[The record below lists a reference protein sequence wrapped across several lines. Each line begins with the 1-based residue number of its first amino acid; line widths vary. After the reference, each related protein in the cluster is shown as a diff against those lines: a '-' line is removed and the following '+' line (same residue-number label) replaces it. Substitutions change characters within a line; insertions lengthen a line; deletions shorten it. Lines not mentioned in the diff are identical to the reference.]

1 MEEQVLVE
9 QITDVSLPESK
20 PEAPAKRS
28 MFNKDFV
35 LMWQGAFISYFGDI
49 IYGLAISYWVLQTTG
64 STALMG
70 TSAALSSLP
79 RVLISP
85 FAGALADRLDRKN
98 ILALTNLL
106 RGILMFVM
114 AFLTFR
120 NLLSVQFVMFSAF
133 FISAAGVFASPC
145 IVSIIPD
152 LVEKEDVVRA
162 NSIRSASFSVADLA
176 GNGVGGFLVSILGV
190 PLLVLLN
197 AFSFIYYYGSLL
209 FVKVPKRHL
218 SLAYQQKN
226 IWVDLK
232 EGVIEFFQNIG
243 LRNTLVAFMLA
254 NFFSAG
260 IFSLALAL
268 FLQRGFNVQQY
279 GILMSFLGLGAFIG
293 MFAIAFLK
301 VPIKY
306 YYAIITGGFTFM
318 GFCMVGLMFTHNF
331 ALSCLL
337 MCLGMIGNSMANA
350 ILNSVFILGVVP
362 EKRGKLSGVI
372 TTMSNSLTPVS
383 SIMYGVLGEFI
394 SLSLLFGV
402 GITLACAS
410 ILIVMM
416 HPKVKEFI
424 LLEPAKAA

>member
-1 MEEQVLVE
+1 MEDQVLA
-9 QITDVSLPESK
+9 LPVL
-20 PEAPAKRS
+20 EALPKKRN
-28 MFNKDFV
+28 MFNRDFL
-35 LMWQGAFISYFGDI
+35 LMWQGGFISFFGDI

-70 TSAALSSLP
+70 TSAALASLP

-106 RGILMFVM
+106 RGILMLIM

-133 FISAAGVFASPC
+133 FISAAGVFAGPC
-145 IVSIIPD
+145 IVSIVPD
-152 LVEKEDVVRA
+152 LVEKEDLVRA

-176 GNGVGGFLVSILGV
+176 GNGVGGFLISILGV
-190 PLLVLLN
+190 PMLILLN
-197 AFSFIYYYGSLL
+197 AISFIYYYISLF
-209 FVKVPKRHL
+209 FVKVPKRTLSVEHL
-218 SLAYQQKN
+218 KKN

-243 LRNTLVAFMLA
+243 LRNTMIGFMLA
-254 NFFSAG
+254 NFFTAG
-260 IFSLALAL
+260 MFSLSLAV
-268 FLQRGFNVQQY
+268 FLQRGFTVEQY
-279 GILMSFLGLGAFIG
+279 GILMSFLGLGAFMG

-301 VPIKY
+301 VPIKHY
-306 YYAIITGGFTFM
+306 IKIITGGFGFM
-318 GFCMVGLMFTHNF
+318 GVCTVSLMFTHNF
-331 ALSCLL
+331 VLSCLL

-350 ILNSVFILGVVP
+350 IMNSVFVLGVVP
-362 EKRGKLSGVI
+362 EKRGKLSGVMN
-372 TTMSNSLTPVS
+372 TMSNSLTPVS

-402 GITLACAS
+402 GMTLGVSS

-416 HPKVKEFI
+416 HPKVQEFI
-424 LLEPAKAA
+424 QLEPLKID

>member
-1 MEEQVLVE
+1 MEDQVLAIPNFE
-9 QITDVSLPESK
+9 AAPE
-20 PEAPAKRS
+20 RRR
-28 MFNKDFV
+28 MFNRDFV

-70 TSAALSSLP
+70 TTAALASLP

-106 RGILMFVM
+106 RGILMFLM
-114 AFLTFR
+114 AFLTYR
-120 NLLSVQFVMFSAF
+120 NMLSVQLVMFSAF

-145 IVSIIPD
+145 IVSIIPE

-190 PLLVLLN
+190 PLLILLN
-197 AFSFIYYYGSLL
+197 AISFIYYYVSLI
-209 FVKVPKRHL
+209 FVKVPKRIL
-218 SLAYQQKN
+218 SVEHHQKN
-226 IWVDLK
+226 LWVDLK

-243 LRNTLVAFMLA
+243 LRNTLIGFMLG
-254 NFFSAG
+254 NFFVTG

-268 FLQRGFNVQQY
+268 FLQRGYSVEQY

-293 MFAIAFLK
+293 MFAIAFMK
-301 VPIKY
+301 IPIKHY
-306 YYAIITGGFTFM
+306 LKIITGGFFFM
-318 GFCMVGLMFTHNF
+318 GVCLVSLMFTHNYI
-331 ALSCLL
+331 LSCLL

-362 EKRGKLSGVI
+362 EKRGKLSGV
-372 TTMSNSLTPVS
+372 TSTMSNCLAPVS
-383 SIMYGVLGEFI
+383 AIMYGVLGEFI

-402 GITLACAS
+402 GITLGVIS
-410 ILIVMM
+410 ILIAMM
-416 HPKVKEFI
+416 HPKVQEFI
-424 LLEPAKAA
+424 SLDPMKVASVQDA

>member
-1 MEEQVLVE
+1 MEEQVLSVPIPAAVE
-9 QITDVSLPESK
+9 EVPT
-20 PEAPAKRS
+20 KRS

-35 LMWQGAFISYFGDI
+35 LMWQGAFISFFGDI

-98 ILALTNLL
+98 ILGLTNLL

-120 NLLSVQFVMFSAF
+120 NMLSVQFVMFSAF

-162 NSIRSASFSVADLA
+162 NSIRSASFSVAELA
-176 GNGVGGFLVSILGV
+176 GNGAGGFLISIIGV
-190 PLLVLLN
+190 PFLIFIN
-197 AFSFIYYYGSLL
+197 AISFIYYYVSLL
-209 FVKVPKRHL
+209 FVKVPKRTL
-218 SLAYQQKN
+218 SVAHQKKN

-243 LRNTLVAFMLA
+243 LRYTMIGSMLA
-254 NFFSAG
+254 NFFVTG
-260 IFSLALAL
+260 IFNLALAV
-268 FLQRGFNVQQY
+268 FLQRGFSVEQF
-279 GILMSFLGLGAFIG
+279 GILMSFLGLGAFMG
-293 MFAIAFLK
+293 MFAIALLK
-301 VPIKY
+301 VPIKHY
-306 YYAIITGGFTFM
+306 TKIIVLGFSAC
-318 GFCMVGLMFTHNF
+318 GVCLLALMFTHNF
-331 ALSCLL
+331 VLSCFLI
-337 MCLGMIGNSMANA
+337 CLGMMGNSMGNA
-350 ILNSVFILGVVP
+350 IMNSVFILGVEP
-362 EKRGKLSGVI
+362 EKRGKLSGVL
-372 TTMSNSLTPVS
+372 TTMSNGLTPVS

-394 SLSLLFGV
+394 SLSVLFGV
-402 GITLACAS
+402 GVTLGSAS
-410 ILIVMM
+410 ILLSML
-416 HPKVKEFI
+416 HPKVQEFFT
-424 LLEPAKAA
+424 LDTSKVA